1 MKTNK
6 TIVSK
11 ISIASIAF
19 MMLAGFSVS
28 QAAEKQ
34 HAKGDADKGSRN
46 HRNDRIEPQHQDG
59 RPMGRGMRGGPRVEN
74 HQSKGFPFQRRRMD
88 RRASSSQSDQQN
100 QYMREERG
108 SRQTDNQ
115 RIHRRASGA
124 YGQRAMRGQHPG
136 NPRIQAFRRPWPL
149 FQNRGNTGSTQ
160 MRGRMMAQRS
170 LGNMPKQRL
179 GRVMAMR
186 QMALRFRGEG
196 AGPFMGGRDFREIR
210 RGADGGQ
217 GRSHFQQNP
226 HHDKG
231 KGRHQEL
238 RGRKA
243 KDTQSGAMKTCDH
256 GKDRAAKNK
265 KGIQNRRGDKK
276 GGKGERRSHRGN
288 RNRRS

>member
-124 YGQRAMRGQHPG
+124 YGQRAMRGQHPR

-196 AGPFMGGRDFREIR
+196 AGPFMGGRYFREIR

-265 KGIQNRRGDKK
+265 KGIQNRRRDKK

>member
-1 MKTNK
+1 
-6 TIVSK
+6 
-11 ISIASIAF
+11 
-19 MMLAGFSVS
+19 
-28 QAAEKQ
+28 
-34 HAKGDADKGSRN
+34 
-46 HRNDRIEPQHQDG
+46 
-59 RPMGRGMRGGPRVEN
+59 
-74 HQSKGFPFQRRRMD
+74 
-88 RRASSSQSDQQN
+88 
-100 QYMREERG
+100 
-108 SRQTDNQ
+108 
-115 RIHRRASGA
+115 
-124 YGQRAMRGQHPG
+124 
-136 NPRIQAFRRPWPL
+136 
-149 FQNRGNTGSTQ
+149 
-160 MRGRMMAQRS
+160 
-170 LGNMPKQRL
+170 MPKQRL

-196 AGPFMGGRDFREIR
+196 ARPFMGGRDFREIR

-243 KDTQSGAMKTCDH
+243 KDTKSGAMKTRDH

-276 GGKGERRSHRGN
+276 AGKGERRSHRGN

>member
-28 QAAEKQ
+28 QAAENQ

-46 HRNDRIEPQHQDG
+46 HRNERSEPQHQDG
-59 RPMGRGMRGGPRVEN
+59 DHMGRGMWSGPRVEN
-74 HQSKGFPFQRRRMD
+74 HQSKDFPFQRRRMG
-88 RRASSSQSDQQN
+88 RRTSSGQSDQQN
-100 QYMREERG
+100 QHMREERG
-108 SRQTDNQ
+108 FRQTDNQ
-115 RIHRRASGA
+115 RIRRRASGA
-124 YGQRAMRGQHPG
+124 YGQRTMRGQHPG
-136 NPRIQAFRRPWPL
+136 NPRIQSFRRPGPL

-160 MRGRMMAQRS
+160 MRARMMAQRS

-196 AGPFMGGRDFREIR
+196 ARPFMGGRDFREIR
-210 RGADGGQ
+210 RGADGSQ
-217 GRSHFQQNP
+217 GRPHFKQNP

-243 KDTQSGAMKTCDH
+243 KDTKSGAMKTRDH
-256 GKDRAAKNK
+256 GKDRASRNK

-276 GGKGERRSHRGN
+276 GGKEERRSHRGN

>member
-28 QAAEKQ
+28 QAAENQ

-46 HRNDRIEPQHQDG
+46 HRNERSEPQHQDG
-59 RPMGRGMRGGPRVEN
+59 DHMGRGMWSGPRVEN
-74 HQSKGFPFQRRRMD
+74 HQSKDFPFQRRRMG
-88 RRASSSQSDQQN
+88 RRTSSGQSDQQN
-100 QYMREERG
+100 QHMREERG
-108 SRQTDNQ
+108 FRQTDNQ
-115 RIHRRASGA
+115 RIRRRASGA
-124 YGQRAMRGQHPG
+124 YGQRTMRGQHPG
-136 NPRIQAFRRPWPL
+136 NPRIQSFRRPGPL

-160 MRGRMMAQRS
+160 MRARMMAQRS
-170 LGNMPKQRL
+170 LGNMPQQRL

-243 KDTQSGAMKTCDH
+243 KDTKSGAMKTRDH

-276 GGKGERRSHRGN
+276 AGKGERRSHRGN